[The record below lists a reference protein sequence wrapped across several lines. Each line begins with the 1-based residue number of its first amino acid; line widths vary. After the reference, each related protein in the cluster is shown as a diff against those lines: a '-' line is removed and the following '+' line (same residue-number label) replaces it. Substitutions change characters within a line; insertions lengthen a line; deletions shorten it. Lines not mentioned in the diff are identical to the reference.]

1 MELGRRTPHAPQLMP
16 ERTAS
21 LPRLSS
27 DIRRP
32 ATITDEG
39 RVDMPP
45 RHHLPRCRHYLL
57 CSKHCPILHRPLL
70 SSHLVSNKH
79 HTSVQHMLQS
89 DWLPLLQDIMSPF
102 LKCLSPLRIP
112 LWRHGL
118 DLLQLA
124 YHIHFC
130 HSNSSTRSNGLRHIP
145 LPGQVLLL
153 PSGNLLTLR
162 HIQILYS
169 TNNTCLL
176 WFPA

>member
-1 MELGRRTPHAPQLMP
+1 MRPSSCQNVPLVC
-16 ERTAS
+16 
-21 LPRLSS
+21 LSS
-27 DIRRP
+27 LQTSDDLQPSLMKAVWICLH
-32 ATITDEG
+32 
-39 RVDMPP
+39 
-45 RHHLPRCRHYLL
+45 RHHLPRCHHYLL
-57 CSKHCPILHRPLL
+57 CSKHCPIIHRPLL

-102 LKCLSPLRIP
+102 LKCLSHLRIP

-162 HIQILYS
+162 HIRILYS

-176 WFPA
+176 